1 MSTTPRC
8 TTKEPFSLE
17 RNAAGRLVLT
27 KSSGETHVGVEPVRS
42 FPLSDPDQFISLVDS
57 HAHELLCISD
67 LAELPADIASFIRRE
82 LTEREFLP
90 RIERIVRVKQ
100 HKDPHEWEVITDRG
114 PAEFL
119 FHDDDIRRLSPTRA
133 ILVDMHGVRFY
144 IPDSRQLDQKSQRIL
159 SQYL

>member
-1 MSTTPRC
+1 MTTPTRC
-8 TTKEPFSLE
+8 VSDGPFSLH
-17 RNAAGRLVLT
+17 RDPAGRLIF
-27 KSSGETHVGVEPVRS
+27 SDARGETHVGVEAVRT
-42 FPLSDPDQFISLVDS
+42 FPLSDPERFISLVDS
-57 HAHELLCISD
+57 HAHELRCIAN
-67 LAELPADIASFIRRE
+67 LAELPAETAAIIRQE

-144 IPDSRQLDQKSQRIL
+144 IPDSRQLDAKSRRIL

>member
-1 MSTTPRC
+1 MKLPTRC
-8 TTKEPFSLE
+8 ATGGRIDLQ
-17 RNAAGRLVLT
+17 RDAAGRLVLT
-27 KSSGETHVGVEPVRS
+27 DEEGSRFVGVEPVRS
-42 FPLSDPDQFISLVDS
+42 FPLTEPERFISIVDS

-67 LAELPADIASFIRRE
+67 LAELPAETASVIRQE
-82 LTEREFLP
+82 LAEREFLP

-133 ILVDMHGVRFY
+133 ILVDNHGVRFY
-144 IPDSRQLDQKSQRIL
+144 IPDSRLLDAKSRRIL